1 MQNYYN
7 CILASLLWRRLL
19 AGCRTLTIIHRV
31 AEGARADHALGS
43 VCQGEGAAHGG
54 GVVELEGGVMSGN
67 AVRTGDPWGVGCRG
81 THCRRRGQG
90 EEGSQSSSKLGMG
103 SRKQGA
109 LYMGLAARIE
119 VGKDKDKLNVHHT
132 LHKIF
137 YHSAP
142 V

>member
-1 MQNYYN
+1 
-7 CILASLLWRRLL
+7 
-19 AGCRTLTIIHRV
+19 
-31 AEGARADHALGS
+31 
-43 VCQGEGAAHGG
+43 
-54 GVVELEGGVMSGN
+54 MSGN

-137 YHSAP
+137 YLHLCSCISFTSLTWDVMEIWRIFDSQAYLN
-142 V
+142 VK